1 MPDTDTFDVL
11 IIGGGPAGTT
21 AATHLAQ
28 RGRRV
33 ALLERETEPGYQV
46 GESLLPYCYPTLERI
61 GALELV
67 QTAGFTRKHSVQ
79 FVSAEGKLARPF
91 YFADHIDHPLAT
103 TWQVE
108 RRRLDGLLLD
118 HAKSA
123 GATVLTGTTARRV
136 LRDES
141 GAISGV
147 DAIDSQGDPRRFHA
161 PFTIDASG
169 RDGFLMRELR
179 WRVAEPALDRIAI
192 WTYFEGAERDPG
204 RDEGATTIA
213 YLPGGGWFWL
223 IPMSDNRVSVGV
235 VAKAAELLDGSLDT
249 AAAYHRQ
256 LAANPWVVARLANA
270 TQVGEIRTT
279 RNYSYRAQH
288 SATAGAVLAGDAFLF
303 LDPVFSSGVFVAL
316 TSGEAC
322 AQAVDRAL
330 ASGRRDAGLFA
341 EYAEW
346 FANLVEP
353 MRRLIY
359 GFYDPEFS
367 FAELIRRHPELRGD
381 ITDILIGNLGRD
393 FSALFAAIDELATL
407 PEPVSFGRPAPEPA
421 QPASPAGAAP
431 DPRA

>member
-1 MPDTDTFDVL
+1 MPEPESFDVL
-11 IIGGGPAGTT
+11 VIGGGPAGAT
-21 AATHLAQ
+21 AATHLAR

-33 ALLERETEPGYQV
+33 ALLERETEPGYQI
-46 GESLLPYCYPTLERI
+46 GESLLPYCYPVLERM
-61 GALELV
+61 GALDLV
-67 QTAGFTRKHSVQ
+67 QSAGFTRKQSVQ

-103 TWQVE
+103 TWQVD
-108 RRRLDGLLLD
+108 RRRFDALLLE
-118 HAKSA
+118 HAKNA
-123 GATVLTGTTARRV
+123 GATVLTGMTARRV

-141 GAISGV
+141 GTISGV
-147 DAIDSQGDPRRFHA
+147 DAIDSHERARRFTA

-179 WRVAEPALDRIAI
+179 WRVPEPALDRIAI
-192 WTYFEGAERDPG
+192 WAYFEGAERDPG

-223 IPMSDNRVSVGV
+223 IPMEGDRVSVGV
-235 VAKAAELLDGSLDT
+235 VARASELLDDTLDT
-249 AAAYHRQ
+249 AAAYQRQ
-256 LAANPWVVARLANA
+256 LAANPWVAARVADA
-270 TQVGEIRTT
+270 TQVGELRTT
-279 RNYSYRAQH
+279 RNYSYRARH
-288 SATAGAVLAGDAFLF
+288 SATAGAVLAGDAFMF

-322 AQAVDRAL
+322 AREVDCAL
-330 ASGRRDAGLFA
+330 DSGRRDAALFTD
-341 EYAEW
+341 YAEW

-381 ITDILIGNLGRD
+381 VTDILIGNLGRD
-393 FSALFAAIDELATL
+393 FSALFAAIDELAKL
-407 PEPVSFGRPAPEPA
+407 PEPVAFGRPEPA
-421 QPASPAGAAP
+421 P
-431 DPRA
+431 

>member
-1 MPDTDTFDVL
+1 MPEPESFDVL
-11 IIGGGPAGTT
+11 VIGGGPAGAT

-67 QTAGFTRKHSVQ
+67 QAAGFTRKHSVQ
-79 FVSAEGKLARPF
+79 FVSPDGKLARPF
-91 YFADHIDHPLAT
+91 YFSDHIDHPLAT
-103 TWQVE
+103 TWQVD
-108 RRRLDGLLLD
+108 RRRFDALLLD
-118 HAKSA
+118 HARAS
-123 GATVLTGTTARRV
+123 GATVLTGTTARHV
-136 LRDES
+136 LRDAT

-147 DAIDSQGDPRRFHA
+147 DAIDGQGNPRQFRA

-169 RDGFLMRELR
+169 RDGFMMRELR
-179 WRVAEPALDRIAI
+179 WRVPEPALDRIAI
-192 WTYFEGAERDPG
+192 WSYFEGATRDPG

-223 IPMSDNRVSVGV
+223 IPMADDRLSIGV
-235 VAKAAELLDGSLDT
+235 VARASELLDESLDT
-249 AAAYHRQ
+249 TAAYHRQ
-256 LAANPWVVARLANA
+256 LAANPWVAARLAHA
-270 TQVGEIRTT
+270 TQVGDIRTT
-279 RNYSYRAQH
+279 RNYSYRSNHCA
-288 SATAGAVLAGDAFLF
+288 AAGAVLCGDAFMF
-303 LDPVFSSGVFVAL
+303 LDPVFSSGVFIAL

-322 AQAVDRAL
+322 AREVDCAL
-330 ASGRRDAGLFA
+330 ESGRRDASLFRD
-341 EYAEW
+341 YAEW

-359 GFYDPEFS
+359 GFYDPDFS

-381 ITDILIGNLGRD
+381 VTDILIGNLGRD

-407 PEPVSFGRPAPEPA
+407 PEPVTFGRPAPDDA
-421 QPASPAGAAP
+421 RVAVSTTA
-431 DPRA
+431 